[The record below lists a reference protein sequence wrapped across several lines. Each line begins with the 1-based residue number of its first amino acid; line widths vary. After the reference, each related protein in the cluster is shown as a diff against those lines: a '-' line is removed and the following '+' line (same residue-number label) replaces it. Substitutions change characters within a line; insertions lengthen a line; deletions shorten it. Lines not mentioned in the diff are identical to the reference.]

1 MPARRPCATP
11 CAPPCPRARS
21 RCRRAPGSRW
31 EPLRAKARRVAA
43 RPTLRMRSSPLSR
56 PCALRRPNWD
66 ASPREPVSGGEPL
79 THGERRFTMGTPCS
93 IPWRPSTSGWSTGL
107 SCPRACT
114 NGRFVHINAAAERAS
129 GKLDAELLGREI
141 THLLP
146 REAHENVLAQFRRAI
161 GRGEPTDFETAFVD
175 ASGHL
180 RGVRVQHLPLRDGDT
195 IVGVLTLAFDVR
207 RPPSE
212 IGLKQD
218 PHLTMRQRQILEL
231 IASGLSTAEVAKEL
245 TLSTETVRNHL
256 RNASK
261 ELRAHSRVEAIATAQ
276 RLGLLAAPVLGPPL
290 EADVHR
296 S

>member
-1 MPARRPCATP
+1 
-11 CAPPCPRARS
+11 
-21 RCRRAPGSRW
+21 
-31 EPLRAKARRVAA
+31 
-43 RPTLRMRSSPLSR
+43 
-56 PCALRRPNWD
+56 
-66 ASPREPVSGGEPL
+66 
-79 THGERRFTMGTPCS
+79 
-93 IPWRPSTSGWSTGL
+93 
-107 SCPRACT
+107 
-114 NGRFVHINAAAERAS
+114 
-129 GKLDAELLGREI
+129 LDAELLGREI

-161 GRGEPTDFETAFVD
+161 ERGEPTDFETAFVD

-212 IGLKQD
+212 IGLKPD

-276 RLGLLAAPVLGPPL
+276 RLGLLAASVLGPPPD
-290 EADVHR
+290 ADVQR
-296 S
+296 G